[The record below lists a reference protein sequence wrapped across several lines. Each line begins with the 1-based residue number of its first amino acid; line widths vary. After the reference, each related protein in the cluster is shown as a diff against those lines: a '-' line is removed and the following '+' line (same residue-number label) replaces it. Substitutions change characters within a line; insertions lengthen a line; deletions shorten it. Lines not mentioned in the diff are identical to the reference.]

1 MILRDIYIDLDRA
14 QYSTKVA
21 YAFKLRSRCVCN
33 FVGRHVWKEQIRA
46 PGFNRISVTLSK
58 CASPKFEVNSCQV
71 GCITMPFEE
80 SGYEGLSDTDFHELV
95 ITHLLSAC
103 DQFLR
108 TLPEVFG
115 ALKEAVRLFREVG
128 YRNEWVA
135 RSRRF
140 AAAGINASL
149 ACELTP
155 LRFGLRLVIRHRG
168 TLVFDQEIFTSDP
181 DEVAFDYR
189 FKDIVLIDDKL
200 VVTSKTS
207 KPLLEL
213 SVSRLLEKGRPNQ
226 PPDPRRGCAPPWVI
240 CNDRRKKTCENVI

>member
-1 MILRDIYIDLDRA
+1 MILRDFYIGLDRS

-21 YAFKLRSRCVCN
+21 YAFKLRSRCACH
-33 FVGRHVWKEQIRA
+33 FIGRHIWKQQIRV

-58 CASPKFEVNSCQV
+58 GASPKFEVNSLQV
-71 GCITMPFEE
+71 VCITMPFEASGHE
-80 SGYEGLSDTDFHELV
+80 SLSDTDFHEFV
-95 ITHLLSAC
+95 ITHLLSSC
-103 DQFLR
+103 DQFLN
-108 TLPEVFG
+108 TLPAVL
-115 ALKEAVRLFREVG
+115 ASLKEGVRLFRESG

-140 AAAGINASL
+140 AAACIHASL

-155 LRFGLRLVIRHRG
+155 QRFGLRLIVRLRG

-189 FKDIVLIDDKL
+189 FNDVVVMDDKL

-213 SVSRLLEKGRPNQ
+213 SLSRLLEKGGPKSERSDSP
-226 PPDPRRGCAPPWVI
+226 
-240 CNDRRKKTCENVI
+240 

>member
-1 MILRDIYIDLDRA
+1 MILRDIYIGLDRS
-14 QYSTKVA
+14 QFSTKVA
-21 YAFKLRSRCVCN
+21 YAFKLRSRSVCH
-33 FVGRHVWKEQIRA
+33 FIGRHVWKKQIRV
-46 PGFNRISVTLSK
+46 PGFNRISVTLS
-58 CASPKFEVNSCQV
+58 NSCQV
-71 GCITMPFEE
+71 GCITMPLED
-80 SGYEGLSDTDFHELV
+80 SGYESLSDTDFHEFA
-95 ITHLLSAC
+95 IAHLLSAC

-108 TLPEVFG
+108 TLPEVLG

-128 YRNEWVA
+128 YKNEWVA

-140 AAAGINASL
+140 AAVGIHASL

-155 LRFGLRLVIRHRG
+155 QRFGLRLIIRHRG

-189 FKDIVLIDDKL
+189 FKDVVLMDDKL

-213 SVSRLLEKGRPNQ
+213 SVSRLQEKGGPNQ
-226 PPDPRRGCAPPWVI
+226 PPDPTSGLRPAVGHL
-240 CNDRRKKTCENVI
+240 